1 MDPYDYYAWRGSGV
15 TNSLKPF
22 WRVVKEATAYDYG
35 IRKVFITGPTPL
47 LLNDFNSDFNIAQ
60 DISFDPNFASVCG
73 LTTDDVVAALKLL
86 CKEDE
91 EKVEE
96 HLAKLEYYTN
106 GYHFSSKEPVPKVFN
121 PETVM
126 WYLDVIFLKPFALRV
141 EPGADQD

>member
-1 MDPYDYYAWRGSGV
+1 MDPHDYHAWRRSGV
-15 TNSLKPF
+15 TNSLRPF
-22 WRVVKEATAYDYG
+22 WRAVKAATADKYG
-35 IRKVFITGPTPL
+35 IEKAFITGTTPL
-47 LLNDFNSDFNIAQ
+47 LLNDFNRGFNIAQ
-60 DISFDPNFASVCG
+60 EISFDPNFASLCG

-106 GYHFSSKEPVPKVFN
+106 GYHFSSTESVPKVFN

-126 WYLDVIFLKPFALRV
+126 WYLDVIFVKQLVLKV
-141 EPGADQD
+141 EPGAD